1 MQSDKPSKILGNA
14 LRKTG
19 AAGGVLLAFGFVVNL
34 LYLATPLYMMQL
46 FDRVLASQRLETLVA
61 LTLIAVFALAVL
73 GALETVRGRI
83 ATRTSEW
90 LDETLGRHV
99 IDASVSAAVR
109 PRRWAAPVIRAA
121 FIGSLLS
128 HRRRRARQRE
138 CPNAW
143 SCHGHW

>member
-1 MQSDKPSKILGNA
+1 MQSDKPSNILGAA

-99 IDASVSAAVR
+99 IDASVSAAVAGSAPGAQGVRDVHPLRGFITGGLRAMPDLPWTPR
-109 PRRWAAPVIRAA
+109 PR
-121 FIGSLLS
+121 
-128 HRRRRARQRE
+128 
-138 CPNAW
+138 
-143 SCHGHW
+143 